1 MSSADRPSTEP
12 TSDDDF
18 EYPVPDYSPTIIEA
32 LFGDSS
38 RNRVL
43 SVLVQNPNVVFLQCQ
58 IARAIDV
65 SGAMVSR
72 ACGELES
79 IGMIERQ
86 EEAVKDRYD
95 GFRLTDDPL
104 VDQLVVLAHVD
115 SELPHDPDDQF

>member
-1 MSSADRPSTEP
+1 MSSADRPSAESP
-12 TSDDDF
+12 SDDDF

-32 LFGDSS
+32 LFGDSA

-43 SVLVQNPNVVFLQCQ
+43 SVLVQNPTDVFLQCQ
-58 IARAIDV
+58 LVRAIDV

-79 IGMIERQ
+79 IGILERQ
-86 EEAVKDRYD
+86 EDAVKDRYD
-95 GFRLTDDPL
+95 GFQLTNDPL

-115 SELPHDPDDQF
+115 SELPYDPDDQD